1 MYNGFFGFREKP
13 FKLVPNPDFLFLG
26 RTHEEALAHLTYAV
40 SQGDG
45 FVEITGEVGTGKTTL
60 CRVFLENLDKD
71 IEAAFIFNPKLDSV
85 QLLKAI
91 HIELSI
97 PFTDENPVSL
107 TNSLN
112 EFLLEKKAQ
121 GKSVLL
127 LIDEAQN
134 LDRETLEQ
142 LRLLSNLETTRS
154 KLLQIILVGQPELC
168 DILDSYEMRQLRQ
181 RINLSCH
188 ILPLTRKE
196 THDYIS
202 HRVNVALRK
211 PETLF
216 TPKAIDLIYA
226 YSGGIPRLINIACD
240 RSLLAAYSLNRKK
253 VTPHTIK
260 IAIRELDTRKAAR
273 AGHGPFIKK
282 TAGAVFALLLSAFL
296 FLALLKGL
304 PPGWI
309 PIHHVAV
316 QTGIPETPPESL
328 SPDAYISS
336 PDMGTQA
343 PESADEAL
351 PSEPPAPE
359 SIPPEPTVSPAPF
372 IEKTEPEKILSVMDL
387 SASRENA
394 LGHVLSLWDRQSL
407 IRFDPFT
414 KEIESD
420 PYFFR
425 IAAEQHNLEILQLK
439 GEPDLIKK
447 LNLPAILGVISPDRQ
462 EQGYLALAG
471 ITPGNEYIVF
481 SGSGNEKL
489 KLDPDELRPFLNG
502 EIYIVW
508 KNIFGTGG
516 VISDTSPATSVAA
529 VKLSLRQIGFSS
541 IDTTA
546 VYDPAVREAVK
557 RIQAKHGLTEDGLVG
572 PMTKILLLREKDR
585 GSTTPSLTEDAFI
598 DPIKGS

>member
-1 MYNGFFGFREKP
+1 MYNGFFGFKEKP

-112 EFLLEKKAQ
+112 EFLLEKKAL
-121 GKSVLL
+121 GKSVLV

-188 ILPLTRKE
+188 ILPLTRRE

-253 VTPHTIK
+253 VTPPIIK
-260 IAIRELDTRKAAR
+260 IAIRELDTRKAVR
-273 AGHGPFIKK
+273 SGQGPFIKK
-282 TAGAVFALLLSAFL
+282 IAGAGFALLVSAVI
-296 FLALLKGL
+296 FLALFKGL

-309 PIHHVAV
+309 PIHPVAV
-316 QTGIPETPPESL
+316 QTGLPETPPGSV
-328 SPDAYISS
+328 SPDAYIPS
-336 PDMGTQA
+336 PDMEIQA
-343 PESADEAL
+343 PESADGAM
-351 PSEPPAPE
+351 PSEPLSPE
-359 SIPPEPTVSPAPF
+359 SIPPEPAVSPAPF
-372 IEKTEPEKILSVMDL
+372 IEKTEPEKILSDMDI
-387 SASRENA
+387 SRENA
-394 LGHVLSLWDRQSL
+394 LGHVLSLWDRQTL
-407 IRFDPFT
+407 IQFDPFT
-414 KEIESD
+414 KKIESD
-420 PYFFR
+420 PYFFK
-425 IAAEQHNLEILQLK
+425 IAAEQHNLEIMQLK
-439 GEPDLIKK
+439 GEPDLVKK

-462 EQGYLALAG
+462 KQGYLALAG
-471 ITPGNEYIVF
+471 ITQGNEYLVF

-489 KLDPDELRPFLNG
+489 KIDPDELRPFLNG

-508 KNIFGTGG
+508 KNIFGTGD
-516 VISDTSPATSVAA
+516 VISDTSPVTSVVA

-546 VYDPAVREAVK
+546 VYDSAVREAVK

-572 PMTKILLLREKDR
+572 PMTKIILLREKDQ
-585 GSTTPSLTEDAFI
+585 GSTTPSLTEYPSI
-598 DPIKGS
+598 NPVKGS

>member
-1 MYNGFFGFREKP
+1 MYNGFFGFKEKP

-112 EFLLEKKAQ
+112 EFLLEKKAL
-121 GKSVLL
+121 GKSVLV

-253 VTPHTIK
+253 VTPHIIK

-282 TAGAVFALLLSAFL
+282 TAGAGFALLLSAVL
-296 FLALLKGL
+296 FIVLVKGL
-304 PPGWI
+304 PPGWM
-309 PIHHVAV
+309 PIHPVAV
-316 QTGIPETPPESL
+316 QTGLPETPPGSVT
-328 SPDAYISS
+328 PDAYISS
-336 PDMGTQA
+336 PDMEIQA
-343 PESADEAL
+343 PESADGAM
-351 PSEPPAPE
+351 PSEPLTPE
-359 SIPPEPTVSPAPF
+359 SIPPEPAVSPAPF
-372 IEKTEPEKILSVMDL
+372 IEKTAPEKILSGMDI
-387 SASRENA
+387 SRENA
-394 LGHVLSLWDRQSL
+394 LGHVLSLWDRQAL
-407 IRFDPFT
+407 IQFDPFT

-420 PYFFR
+420 PYFFK
-425 IAAEQHNLEILQLK
+425 IAAEQHNLEIMQLK
-439 GEPDLIKK
+439 GEPDLVKK

-471 ITPGNEYIVF
+471 ITPGNEYLIF

-489 KLDPDELRPFLNG
+489 KIDPDELKPFLNG

-508 KNIFGTGG
+508 KNIFGTGD
-516 VISDTSPATSVAA
+516 VISDTSPVTSVVA
-529 VKLSLRQIGFSS
+529 VKLSLRQLGFSS

-572 PMTKILLLREKDR
+572 PMTKIILLREKDQ
-585 GSTTPSLTEDAFI
+585 GSTTPSLTESPSI
-598 DPIKGS
+598 DPVKGS